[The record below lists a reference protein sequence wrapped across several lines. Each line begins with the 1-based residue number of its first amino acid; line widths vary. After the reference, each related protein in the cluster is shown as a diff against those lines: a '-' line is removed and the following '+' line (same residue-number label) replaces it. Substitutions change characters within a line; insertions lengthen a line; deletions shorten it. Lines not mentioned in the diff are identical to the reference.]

1 MPVFTAKLTTVFE
14 LLAGDQ
20 FSLAGRVEAYR
31 ADTARLAGADKYH
44 AQTFILSGGLS
55 AHALAIAPLGIS
67 APGMLVYLCTDNPV
81 DIRTNSPSDTVFLSA
96 VQLFQMAGHISNLY
110 LSTGDSETTVLLK
123 VAGGSGAVLT
133 ATLPLS

>member
-20 FSLAGRVEAYR
+20 FSLGGRVEGYR
-31 ADTARLAGADKYH
+31 LDTARLTGADRH
-44 AQTFILSGGLS
+44 HEQTFILSAGLS
-55 AHALAIAPLGIS
+55 AQAIAIAPLS
-67 APGMLVYLCTDNPV
+67 VNAPGMLVYLCTDAPV

-96 VQLFQMAGHISNLY
+96 VQLFQMAGHISNVY
-110 LSTGDSETTVLLK
+110 VSTGENDTTVLLK

-133 ATLPLS
+133 TTLPLS